1 MVKLRSR
8 RRFAVPHFM
17 VESNGVQ
24 RKSDLAQ
31 NAYWLPFSVGSR
43 FLLAPVTRQLGVVA
57 PGCHPGLRRLRQ
69 ENGEFEARLCC
80 TV

>member
-8 RRFAVPHFM
+8 RLAVPHFK

-31 NAYWLPFSVGSR
+31 NAYWLPFSVGSCDKT
-43 FLLAPVTRQLGVVA
+43 AGCGSTRLSS
-57 PGCHPGLRRLRQ
+57 R
-69 ENGEFEARLCC
+69 
-80 TV
+80 T